1 VGAIRRSTVVN
12 TFLGNKYLDSG
23 TKFFYNHNMESVK
36 SGLPETLQQVIL
48 YFSDP
53 DNALAFAVR
62 MRWQDGKPTCPRCAS
77 QENNFLATRRVWECK
92 GCRKQFSVKQGS
104 IFEDSAIPLDKWL
117 TAMWMLATCKN
128 GISSY
133 EVSRDLA
140 VSQKAA
146 WFMLHRIRLAMQA
159 RSLEKKLCG
168 EVEADETFIGGK
180 LTNMHRRSK
189 RLVRAGGGKNWGRA
203 VVLGLLQRDGDVR
216 AAVAPSRKKHH
227 VHPTVKGNVEAGSTL
242 YTDNLP
248 SYDGLKKEF
257 THEFIDHAVTYV
269 EGRVHTNG
277 MENFWSLLKRGL
289 KGTYVSVDPAHLQA
303 YVDEQVFR
311 FNNRKG
317 TDLDRFLTVASSVA
331 GKRLTWAEL
340 TGKGLDQLAG

>member
-1 VGAIRRSTVVN
+1 
-12 TFLGNKYLDSG
+12 
-23 TKFFYNHNMESVK
+23 MESVK

-133 EVSRDLA
+133 EISRDLA

-168 EVEADETFIGGK
+168 EVEADETFVGGKVANMHLDKQTRQRMGKKRIGGYE
-180 LTNMHRRSK
+180 
-189 RLVRAGGGKNWGRA
+189 GKT
-203 VVLGLLQRDGDVR
+203 VVMGLLERHGEARVK
-216 AAVAPSRKKHH
+216 VLPNTRKQHIRGQIFEN
-227 VHPTVKGNVEAGSTL
+227 VKRGSTIYSDAL
-242 YTDNLP
+242 K
-248 SYDGLKKEF
+248 SYQHLDDF
-257 THEFIDHAVTYV
+257 DYVHEFIDHAEAYV
-269 EGRVHTNG
+269 QGRVHTNG
-277 MENFWSLLKRGL
+277 LENFWSLMKRSL
-289 KGTYVSVDPAHLQA
+289 KGTYVSVEPYHLQA
-303 YVDEQVFR
+303 YADEQAFR
-311 FNNRKG
+311 YNNRKG
-317 TDLDRFLTVASSVA
+317 TDLDRFLAVASGVA
-331 GKRLTWAEL
+331 GKRITWAEL
-340 TGKGLDQLAG
+340 TGKELDQVSG